1 MKIRSFSIENFKSLE
16 NISVDKCLDFHALI
30 GANSAGKTSIFD
42 ALNLIKLLTKI
53 FPNPHLVTKG
63 ISGFETKSIVLD
75 LHIDLDDDERKNYLL
90 NFFHIIESKTNELLQ
105 TNTLNQIHLQITI
118 LFYGGLV
125 TNKIAEHYVFPSL
138 LEITTEDSISKI
150 ISYDGKNISFKN
162 QFALDN
168 RLTGRSFSNCVAT
181 IGKSSTPP
189 NNQGYFQQNLFS
201 GRFLRDLIA
210 NIRYVEAIRETH
222 KKVSTSYFDKEAEI
236 GQRGENLANFMD
248 TLWTNNNEQYLEI
261 EKYCKE
267 IFPNIETIRPK
278 KLSDNNIVLEV
289 HKKNLKTPITL
300 DSDGRGLDQALVIIW
315 RIATSPERTIW
326 LVDEPE
332 IHLHPGAQKLL
343 YEFFQNEISKNKQIF
358 VSTHS
363 MVFIHRCEEI
373 QISVLLYKDGITE
386 LSSLQNLVNVE
397 TSGET
402 NRIKAR
408 DIVYDALGYD
418 SSQSLEYTTIVTV
431 EGKTDEKIFKIF
443 ANTLGKP
450 IDLKLVKFIP
460 VGNKRDAKRFTPVL
474 RYTVAKKLIIILDND
489 DQDPEQLKQSIQSQ
503 ESEYKKKIGLEK
515 SLLKDEEF
523 CFYDKDAYSI
533 ESYLLDAEA
542 IGKSEGLDKD
552 KIEEIK
558 KRLTIEQV
566 KERKDREKPKT
577 LLSNIWSDFGL
588 GNYDD
593 ESPEKIAKN
602 MSKLSLLRFP
612 EISEIIDKING
623 NYSE

>member
-1 MKIRSFSIENFKSLE
+1 VKIRSFNIKNFKSLE
-16 NISVDKCLDFHALI
+16 DISVDECSDFHALI

-42 ALNLIKLLTKI
+42 ALNLIKSIGSQIQAT
-53 FPNPHLVTKG
+53 HLITNG
-63 ISGFETKSIVLD
+63 IGTFDTKSITVD
-75 LHIDLDDDERKNYLL
+75 LKIELDDVERRDYLL
-90 NFFHIIESKTNELLQ
+90 HSFHIPESNIDSFLKSNILSEA
-105 TNTLNQIHLQITI
+105 HLVITI
-118 LFYGGLV
+118 LIHGSKVEDRSGDQ
-125 TNKIAEHYVFPSL
+125 IVFPSL
-138 LEITTEDSISKI
+138 LEITTFSGISRMIYLKNNQVLVKQATSNPFNI
-150 ISYDGKNISFKN
+150 GAESFENKLNAVSYMSTTVAHDFKN
-162 QFALDN
+162 MGVFSSN
-168 RLTGRSFSNCVAT
+168 FLT
-181 IGKSSTPP
+181 
-189 NNQGYFQQNLFS
+189 
-201 GRFLRDLIA
+201 DLLE
-210 NIRYVEAIRETH
+210 NIRYIQAIRET
-222 KKVSTSYFDKEAEI
+222 DKTVASAFFEKENSI
-236 GQRGENLANFMD
+236 GERGEKLANFME
-248 TLWTNNNEQYLEI
+248 TLWANDDERFRQI
-261 EKYCKE
+261 EKFCKV
-267 IFPNIETIRPK
+267 IFPNIEKIRTK
-278 KLSDNNIVLEV
+278 KLPGNEIIIEI
-289 HKKNLKTPITL
+289 HKKNINTPITL
-300 DSDGRGLDQALVIIW
+300 KSEGRGLDQALVVIW
-315 RIATSPERTIW
+315 RIAASPAKTIW

-343 YEFFQNEISKNKQIF
+343 YEFFQDEISRGKQII

-397 TSGET
+397 TSGDI

-408 DIVYDALGYD
+408 DIIYYALGYD

-460 VGNKRDAKRFTPVL
+460 VGNKKDAKRFTPVL
-474 RYTVAKKLIIILDND
+474 RYTIAKKLIIILDND

-523 CFYDKDAYSI
+523 CLYDKDAYSI

-542 IGKSEGLDKD
+542 IGKSGSLGND

-558 KRLTIEQV
+558 KRITIEQV
-566 KERKDREKPKT
+566 KEKKDREKPKT

-602 MSKLSLLRFP
+602 MSKLSLLKFP
-612 EISEIIDKING
+612 KISEIIDKING